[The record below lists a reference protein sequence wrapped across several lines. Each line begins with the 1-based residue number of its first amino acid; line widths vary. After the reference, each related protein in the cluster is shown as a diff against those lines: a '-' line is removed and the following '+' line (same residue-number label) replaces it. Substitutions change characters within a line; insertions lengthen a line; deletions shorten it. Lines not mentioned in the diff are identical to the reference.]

1 MATSNS
7 SYTENASV
15 PSALEAALEILR
27 SSDFS
32 VDDLP
37 KKLNSPLWSR
47 LEKELGLALG
57 QLSSLQNYVES
68 KISATPADEL
78 VNVDEKKR
86 VPRKRKSSP
95 IATASTSI
103 NAAVT
108 NTATLQ
114 NNGFELLQTSEKSDL

>member
-7 SYTENASV
+7 SHTENASV

-37 KKLNSPLWSR
+37 KKLNSPLWFR
-47 LEKELGLALG
+47 LEKELGLTLG

-78 VNVDEKKR
+78 VTGDEKKR
-86 VPRKRKSSP
+86 VACNPNFMDVIFLQAMMFPLLFCPSLQ
-95 IATASTSI
+95 AS
-103 NAAVT
+103 
-108 NTATLQ
+108 
-114 NNGFELLQTSEKSDL
+114 KKP